1 MNAHTQL
8 QTSAHPARNNALWAA
23 VAVLGV
29 AVVALASAL
38 YYVQSRPQEAH
49 PVAVSPVPNPVTVPP
64 AEMVQSADSTPAPAP
79 VKTAPADKKPVASKT
94 ASSRS
99 KPAPDALPTAP
110 TAAGAAAPAPAM
122 PTQAPREVC
131 LNCATIT
138 AVTPLERE
146 GAPSGAGV
154 VAGGLLGALV
164 GNQFGGGDG
173 KTLATIA
180 GAVGGGIAGN
190 TVEKKMKK
198 TTVYRV
204 ELRMDNGDQ
213 RSIEQATPASV
224 GARVRVEGD
233 SLTPLNP

>member
-1 MNAHTQL
+1 MMNAQTQS
-8 QTSAHPARNNALWAA
+8 QAGGGPARNNALWAV

-38 YYVQSRPQEAH
+38 YYVQSRQQEPH
-49 PVAVSPVPNPVTVPP
+49 PVAVSPVPNPVVVLP
-64 AEMVQSADSTPAPAP
+64 AATTESAATTPAPVQAKSVP
-79 VKTAPADKKPVASKT
+79 PDRKPVASKT
-94 ASSRS
+94 ASSRGS
-99 KPAPDALPTAP
+99 KPAQEALPAEP
-110 TAAGAAAPAPAM
+110 TAAGAPAPA
-122 PTQAPREVC
+122 AKAVC
-131 LNCATIT
+131 VNCATIT
-138 AVTPLERE
+138 AVTPIERE
-146 GAPSGAGV
+146 GTPSGAGA
-154 VAGGLLGALV
+154 VAGGVLGALV

-213 RSIEQATPASV
+213 RSIEQATPVSV

-233 SLTPLNP
+233 SLQPINP